1 VDRVACHDASMT
13 TYPAWIQV
21 FLDTP
26 AERFEEALAFWT
38 AATGW
43 QPSARRGEDGQFLTL
58 EPGHGSAYVK
68 MQAVAGPAGVHLD
81 LDSADRPALVERSR
95 TLGATAAWTYHD
107 VEVVRSPGGLTYCH
121 TVVDGQPVLR
131 RDGSTVLD
139 QVCLDIPSS
148 SWDTEVAFWQE
159 LTGRVPEVGARP
171 EFVRLVED
179 GRVRLLLQRLDEED
193 GPVRAH
199 PDLATADRQGDTA
212 RHAALGATVLAQHD
226 HWTVL
231 EAPGGQVYCLT
242 DRDPTTGRA
251 V

>member
-1 VDRVACHDASMT
+1 MT
-13 TYPAWIQV
+13 ARPAWLQV

-26 AERFEEALAFWT
+26 ADRFEEAVTFWS
-38 AATGW
+38 AVTGW
-43 QPSARRGEDGQFLTL
+43 QPSERRGEDGQFLTL
-58 EPGHGSAYVK
+58 VPRHGAAYVK
-68 MQAVAGPAGVHLD
+68 MQAVAGSGGVHID

-107 VEVVRSPGGLTYCH
+107 VEVVRSPGGLVLCH
-121 TVVDGQPVLR
+121 TVVDGEPALV
-131 RDGSTVLD
+131 RDGATILD
-139 QVCLDIPSS
+139 QVCLDIPSA
-148 SWDTEVAFWQE
+148 SWDAEVAFWQA
-159 LTGRVPEVGARP
+159 LTGREPEVGARP

-199 PDLATADRQGDTA
+199 PDLATSDRQADTA
-212 RHAALGATVLAQHD
+212 RHSALGARVRAEHD

-231 EAPGGQVYCLT
+231 DAPGGQVYCLT
-242 DRDPTTGRA
+242 DRDPATGRA